1 MNMEKTKIDWETLDT
16 ICIYMPT
23 ELLAYHLFLLE
34 EAKKCGKIKQQEK
47 EETIIC
53 NLIKTRNMEEQ
64 QCLKR

>member
-1 MNMEKTKIDWETLDT
+1 MNIEKTKIDWETLDT

-34 EAKKCGKIKQQEK
+34 EAKKNGKIKHQEK

-53 NLIKTRNMEEQ
+53 SLIKTRNMEEH

>member
-1 MNMEKTKIDWETLDT
+1 MNVENSKIDWETLDT

-34 EAKKCGKIKQQEK
+34 ETKKSGKVKQQER
-47 EETIIC
+47 EEATIC
-53 NLIKTRNMEEQ
+53 SLIKSKNMEDH